1 MPPSDDPSPAR
12 PGGPRHGRQ
21 AKHVATGEPHHPRV
35 AIYPG
40 TFDPVTNGH
49 FDIMRRALGLFDHVV
64 VALAVNVNKR
74 PMFPLAARVKMIRD
88 VVGDDPRVEVD
99 SFHGL
104 LVDYARARGAR
115 FLIRGLRAV
124 ADFEYEFQ
132 FAHMNRQLAPDIDTI
147 FLPTNEENF
156 YVSSS
161 LVREVGTM
169 GGDVSGLVP
178 AAVLPTLKKKF
189 RKKP

>member
-1 MPPSDDPSPAR
+1 MR
-12 PGGPRHGRQ
+12 GKGRL
-21 AKHVATGEPHHPRV
+21 

-40 TFDPVTNGH
+40 TFDPITNGH
-49 FDIMRRALGLFDHVV
+49 WDIMRRALGLFDHVV
-64 VALAVNVNKR
+64 VALAVNVNKQQ
-74 PMFPLAARVKMIRD
+74 PLFPLATRIKMIRD

-99 SFHGL
+99 SFRGL
-104 LVDYARARGAR
+104 LVDYAHARGAR

-132 FAHMNRQLAPDIDTI
+132 FAHMNRQLAPDIETI

-169 GGDVSGLVP
+169 GGDVSRLVP
-178 AAVLPTLKKKF
+178 PAAFKTLKKKF
-189 RKKP
+189 KKRP

>member
-1 MPPSDDPSPAR
+1 VPAR
-12 PGGPRHGRQ
+12 RRL
-21 AKHVATGEPHHPRV
+21 V

-40 TFDPVTNGH
+40 TFDPITNGH
-49 FDIMRRALGLFDHVV
+49 WDIMRRALGLFDQVV

-74 PMFPLAARVKMIRD
+74 PLFPLATRIRMIRD
-88 VVGDDPRVEVD
+88 VVGDNARVKVEA
-99 SFHGL
+99 FHGL
-104 LVDYARARGAR
+104 LVDFARSRGAR

-132 FAHMNRQLAPDIDTI
+132 FAHMNRQLAPDIETI

-161 LVREVGTM
+161 LVREVGMM
-169 GGDVSGLVP
+169 GGDVSRLVP
-178 AAVLPTLKKKF
+178 KATLATLKKKF
-189 RKKP
+189 RKIP

>member
-1 MPPSDDPSPAR
+1 MPNR
-12 PGGPRHGRQ
+12 RRL
-21 AKHVATGEPHHPRV
+21 V

-40 TFDPVTNGH
+40 SFDPITNGH
-49 FDIMRRALGLFDHVV
+49 WDIMRRALGLFYKVV

-74 PMFPLAARVKMIRD
+74 PLFPLATRIRMIRD
-88 VVGDDPRVEVD
+88 VVGKDARVEVD
-99 SFHGL
+99 SFRGL
-104 LVDYARARGAR
+104 LVDYARSRGAR

-132 FAHMNRQLAPDIDTI
+132 FAHMNRQLAPDIETI

-161 LVREVGTM
+161 LVREVGMM
-169 GGDVSGLVP
+169 GGDISRLVP
-178 AAVLPTLKKKF
+178 RAVLSTLKKKF
-189 RKKP
+189 KKTH

>member
-1 MPPSDDPSPAR
+1 MPAR
-12 PGGPRHGRQ
+12 KRL
-21 AKHVATGEPHHPRV
+21 V

-40 TFDPVTNGH
+40 TFDPITNGH
-49 FDIMRRALGLFDHVV
+49 WDIMRRALGLFDQVV

-74 PMFPLAARVKMIRD
+74 PLFPLATRTRMIRD
-88 VVGDDPRVEVD
+88 VVGDNERVNVEA
-99 SFHGL
+99 FHGL
-104 LVDYARARGAR
+104 LVDFARARGAR

-132 FAHMNRQLAPDIDTI
+132 FAHMNRQLAPDIETI

-161 LVREVGTM
+161 LVREVGMM
-169 GGDVSGLVP
+169 GGDVSRLVP
-178 AAVLPTLKKKF
+178 KVIMPTLKKKF
-189 RKKP
+189 RKIP

>member
-1 MPPSDDPSPAR
+1 MASRAR
-12 PGGPRHGRQ
+12 RL
-21 AKHVATGEPHHPRV
+21 V

-40 TFDPVTNGH
+40 TFDPITNGH
-49 FDIMRRALGLFDHVV
+49 WDIMRRATGLFEQVV

-74 PMFPLAARVKMIRD
+74 PLFPLATRMRMIRD
-88 VVGDDPRVEVD
+88 VVGDNPRVEVD
-99 SFHGL
+99 AFHGL
-104 LVDYARARGAR
+104 LVDYAHSRGAR

-132 FAHMNRQLAPDIDTI
+132 FAHMNRQLAPDIETI

-161 LVREVGTM
+161 LVREVGAM
-169 GGDVSGLVP
+169 GGDVSRLVP
-178 AAVLPTLKKKF
+178 IATLPTLKRKF
-189 RKKP
+189 RKKM

>member
-1 MPPSDDPSPAR
+1 MAHR
-12 PGGPRHGRQ
+12 RRIVG
-21 AKHVATGEPHHPRV
+21 
-35 AIYPG
+35 IYPG
-40 TFDPVTNGH
+40 TFDPITNGH
-49 FDIMRRALGLFDHVV
+49 WDIMRRALGLFDKVV

-74 PMFPLAARVKMIRD
+74 PLFPLAARIRMIRD
-88 VVGDDPRVEVD
+88 VVGSDPRVEVD
-99 SFHGL
+99 AFEGL
-104 LVDYARARGAR
+104 LVAYARSRGAR

-132 FAHMNRQLAPDIDTI
+132 FAHMNRQLAPDIETI

-161 LVREVGTM
+161 LVREVGMM
-169 GGDVSGLVP
+169 GGDVSRLVP
-178 AAVLPTLKKKF
+178 RAVLPTLKKKF

>member
-1 MPPSDDPSPAR
+1 MPAGAR
-12 PGGPRHGRQ
+12 L
-21 AKHVATGEPHHPRV
+21 

-40 TFDPVTNGH
+40 SFDPITNGH
-49 FDIMRRALGLFDHVV
+49 WDIMRRALGLFDHVV

-74 PMFPLAARVKMIRD
+74 PLFPLAQRMRMIRD
-88 VVGDDPRVEVD
+88 VVGGDARVDVD
-99 SFHGL
+99 SFQGL
-104 LVDYARARGAR
+104 LVDYARSRGAR

-132 FAHMNRQLAPDIDTI
+132 FAHMNRQLAPDIETI

-161 LVREVGTM
+161 LVREVGQM
-169 GGDVSGLVP
+169 GGDVSCLVP
-178 AAVLPTLKKKF
+178 KAILSTLKKKF
-189 RKKP
+189 KKPR

>member
-1 MPPSDDPSPAR
+1 MAHR
-12 PGGPRHGRQ
+12 RRIVG
-21 AKHVATGEPHHPRV
+21 
-35 AIYPG
+35 IYPG
-40 TFDPVTNGH
+40 TFDPITNGH
-49 FDIMRRALGLFDHVV
+49 WDIMRRALGLFDKVV

-74 PMFPLAARVKMIRD
+74 PLFPLAARIRMIRD
-88 VVGDDPRVEVD
+88 VVGSDPRVEVD
-99 SFHGL
+99 SFEGL
-104 LVDYARARGAR
+104 LVAYARSRGAR

-132 FAHMNRQLAPDIDTI
+132 FAHMNRQLAPDIETI

-161 LVREVGTM
+161 LVREVGMM
-169 GGDVSGLVP
+169 GGDVSRLVP
-178 AAVLPTLKKKF
+178 RAVLPTLKKKF

>member
-1 MPPSDDPSPAR
+1 MAGKR
-12 PGGPRHGRQ
+12 RL
-21 AKHVATGEPHHPRV
+21 

-40 TFDPVTNGH
+40 TFDPITNGH
-49 FDIMRRALGLFDHVV
+49 LDIMRRALGLFDHVV

-74 PMFPLAARVKMIRD
+74 PLFPLATRIRMIRD
-88 VVGDDPRVEVD
+88 VVGEDPRVDVD

-132 FAHMNRQLAPDIDTI
+132 FAHMNRQLAPDIETI

-156 YVSSS
+156 FVSSS
-161 LVREVGTM
+161 LVREVGRM
-169 GGDVSGLVP
+169 GGDVSRLVP
-178 AAVLPTLKKKF
+178 RGVLRTLKKKF
-189 RKKP
+189 KKSK